1 MEKGNTVIDRPELS
15 KNDVLVNN
23 AVDPSEANGG
33 ENSTIRLMHV
43 LFASLFNN
51 LYVNTYGSDGEVTG
65 RKLVPVVCSS
75 RSNMGVWIEE
85 KMRDA
90 NDSTAEI
97 GRLFPKISYEMSDIA
112 REPSF
117 QINPKQYILRTK
129 VADDTVQ
136 TGKFPVPVSYR
147 FMFNMNIW
155 ANSMETS
162 LQILDQIL
170 PYFSPEM
177 NIKIK
182 EMKSLNIVNDVK
194 VVFNG
199 ISKDDNYIEGF
210 STNRVINWTLTFD
223 VFANIVPPRFN
234 SNIIQHVIIKMQ
246 DFANHA
252 LESYILHGDPDTLDI
267 SYEKQEGGG
276 SLDPSAPDYN
286 PPVGIRTMLQELEYK
301 FDLLQESIRD
311 YTTGIDWEKI
321 NESIDHY
328 NEIRDS
334 VMELLALE
342 DAYVLKSHISNAVDS
357 EAEDMVPSSLALKNT
372 YDLATTANNSSIQS
386 YAQGV
391 QAENKANE
399 AKTLTETNTAL
410 LNAEYL
416 EVKNLLA
423 GYQAELVETM
433 DRVTNLELLHASNS
447 NS

>member
-23 AVDPSEANGG
+23 VVDPSELNNT
-33 ENSTIRLMHV
+33 ESSTIRLMHV

-51 LYVNTYGSDGEVTG
+51 LYVNTYDKDGNISGTQ
-65 RKLVPVVCSS
+65 LVPVVCSS
-75 RSNMGVWIEE
+75 RSNLGIWIEE
-85 KMRDA
+85 KLRDA
-90 NDSTAEI
+90 NDNAVEI
-97 GRLFPKISYEMSDIA
+97 GRLFPKISYELSDLG
-112 REPSF
+112 REPTF

-129 VADDTVQ
+129 HADNTLES
-136 TGKFPVPVSYR
+136 GKFPVPVAYR
-147 FMFNMNIW
+147 FSFNMNIW
-155 ANSMETS
+155 TNSMESS

-177 NIKIK
+177 SIKIK
-182 EMKSLNIVNDVK
+182 EMRSLNIVNDVK

-210 STNRVINWTLTFD
+210 GANRIINWTLTFD

-234 SNIIQHVIIKMQ
+234 SNLIQHVIIKMQ

-252 LESYILHGDPDTLDI
+252 LESYVLHGDPDTLDI
-267 SYEKQEGGG
+267 TYEKHEGGDNNTPDSPSYIPPM
-276 SLDPSAPDYN
+276 SL
-286 PPVGIRTMLQELEYK
+286 RTMLQELEYK
-301 FDLLQESIRD
+301 FDVLKETVRQYTTEINWEMIHESI
-311 YTTGIDWEKI
+311 
-321 NESIDHY
+321 NHY

-334 VMELLALE
+334 VMGLLALE
-342 DAYVLKSHISNAVDS
+342 DAYVLKTHISDAVDS
-357 EAEDMVPSSLALKNT
+357 EAQDMVASSLAVKT
-372 YDLATTANNSSIQS
+372 AYDMANTANTSANQS
-386 YAQGV
+386 YQQGV

-410 LNAEYL
+410 LNEEYL

-433 DRVTNLELLHASNS
+433 DRVTNLELIHASNG
-447 NS
+447 N